1 VLKPRDDEPAQ
12 PMPEIIGLTDAEIE
26 VQPGTKLDQPS
37 LVSALQILD
46 AIDHTQL
53 HTTIDVRTIDLSN
66 PLSITMVTTDDL
78 SITFRPDCIDQQLF
92 RLKQASDYAES
103 QQHVLRTIDLTLD
116 RNVPVTFNE

>member
-1 VLKPRDDEPAQ
+1 
-12 PMPEIIGLTDAEIE
+12 MPEIIGLTDAEIE